1 MKSNIKMK
9 IKVIKMKTNNNL
21 NYLKFLLIK
30 FQRKNNQIK
39 VKSLLKMMKMNK
51 VGKINKILK
60 KKQKIIKRQK
70 NYKYIKN
77 YHRRKRY
84 REKKD
89 GKEIIRMINKLILR
103 MKN

>member
-1 MKSNIKMK
+1 MKMMKSNIKMK

-51 VGKINKILK
+51 VGNKIPK
-60 KKQKIIKRQK
+60 KKQKIIKR
-70 NYKYIKN
+70 
-77 YHRRKRY
+77 
-84 REKKD
+84 
-89 GKEIIRMINKLILR
+89 
-103 MKN
+103 